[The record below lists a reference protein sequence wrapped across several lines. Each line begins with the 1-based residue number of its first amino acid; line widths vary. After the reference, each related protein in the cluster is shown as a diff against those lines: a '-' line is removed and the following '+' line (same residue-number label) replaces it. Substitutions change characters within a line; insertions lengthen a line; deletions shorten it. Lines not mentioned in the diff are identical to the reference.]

1 MAYDGKTEKEKEMS
15 EQNSVENILDAIA
28 GVLITCF
35 VIGIVFLTIWVV
47 IVMGMP
53 DWAWQMHGKFFQL
66 SREQVALVHYAGL
79 LITKV
84 GIFGL
89 FLFPCIGIKLALR
102 KRNRRPP
109 NN

>member
-1 MAYDGKTEKEKEMS
+1 LVGKTGKEKEMS
-15 EQNSVENILDAIA
+15 EQNGLDNRLDAIA

-47 IVMGMP
+47 LVMGLP
-53 DWAWQMHGKFFQL
+53 DRAWQLHSKLFHL
-66 SREQVALVHYAGL
+66 SREQVVLVHYAGL

-89 FLFPCIGIKLALR
+89 FLFPFIGIKLALR
-102 KRNRRPP
+102 KRNRRPSY
-109 NN
+109 N